1 MKSIIIIIL
10 YWFGL
15 RYCTGHV
22 ECLLYICYT
31 WVQLLVYDIELISQG
46 RAMGVRFLSSE
57 KNNLLTRRL
66 KSNHYRCFHENAHRD
81 NHTIELA

>member
-1 MKSIIIIIL
+1 
-10 YWFGL
+10 
-15 RYCTGHV
+15 
-22 ECLLYICYT
+22 
-31 WVQLLVYDIELISQG
+31 LVYDIELISQG